1 MEHCDVQRC
10 SGARYQLVSAIL
22 SAGRVALCNSARFI
36 AVYGLH
42 RAIIDAINARK
53 PPPLVD
59 ARERT
64 CFVVSSE
71 LLVNECLGD
80 QTYAAAEEQMG
91 LEGLVA
97 LVGLQAV
104 FP

>member
-1 MEHCDVQRC
+1 MVF
-10 SGARYQLVSAIL
+10 I
-22 SAGRVALCNSARFI
+22 GRSSMRSM
-36 AVYGLH
+36 
-42 RAIIDAINARK
+42 REK